1 MPSLFLEYRLRI
13 RNASDSSDVL
23 VVSSVRGDTL
33 PYLVEAPRGDG
44 AEFDPFSGAYRSGST
59 TFRVADAIT
68 SGTNRVVTQY
78 LEDAQFRQQLGGR
91 PAYGEERVN
100 GGAWVVTQAGI
111 VTALRLA
118 SPAVWEIDV
127 GDTTRATRN
136 LSAFAPKRDAVDS
149 TISESLGSYIA
160 RWPQRGALAGG
171 PIIGDFLGVHDRGGW
186 EMVVDQVLTNSAG
199 KKLKRLTFKGGYAP
213 PGFGHTDSAN
223 AVRSALNAALG
234 DRKGEPTPSSFPLD
248 LEPSSW
254 PDVVV
259 QVGGA
264 YFAAASGLDASRC
277 SGTSIYLAVLG
288 NQFMQAAGLL
298 SGFYVW
304 DTANVLP
311 VSGTV
316 QRVRVFDALPSA
328 RSPIY
333 FTGHPLALWTK
344 LCDDVGLR
352 YDSAGVTAVTNAIG
366 SDRRI
371 SLRITQTESWSS
383 FVESTLY
390 GPTGYSVRTK
400 AGGSLVPF
408 STRLLTNTPP
418 TRTITSADVPQDV
431 TTLFE
436 LSEPDA
442 ITKVTVSQTNLVPS
456 TEHSGDADTGATDG
470 VLVQDVSV
478 VRVSGDGG
486 GTIDREQTYSIPGFL
501 HTAGTQAYSPAIVDA
516 MALEIFDRASRGR
529 LSGTIVLLRGGAGD
543 GTVLGEE
550 LIVEVPAL
558 PNHNKR
564 LGDDGSVAGRVM
576 QVVRITPSP
585 QGATAKLLDSGAN
598 EQTVPTVPT
607 LSLAAGYGNG
617 AVLVTITNAATLNAA
632 GYGAR
637 LQWAVTSGGAPTT
650 GQYTDVGAYLAGQVP
665 TSAITL
671 PAITPGQ
678 TLYARARSEQPR
690 VRPSNYGTAVSI
702 GTSGIAAPT
711 SLNSTP
717 DATDGSHALLT
728 WTVGAASAGTD
739 IFVRLQSDPS
749 SADVRVATV
758 LPGSTGYPMVGLT
771 PGTAYTASVQHRAA
785 NGELSTKTTVSFSA
799 GSASYTLSAPTSA
812 AGIVGDTGADGVP
825 VLDGEYG
832 LDVYASEFPGQ
843 VEFLEAVETGVGTGA
858 YGTPV
863 TVAFVA
869 SVSGGPTSWRN
880 IAPRD
885 GLRRSLTARHARTG
899 ATTSASTTAAIVN
912 PWGTIQQPA
921 PPATAAGPSLNV
933 SGVAG
938 SPYTINY
945 TSSGGTP
952 TLKINGVTSSLPASP
967 FTVARPAAGALPLE
981 YAISI
986 TAGGQTVSDSVTV
999 MPIDWNTVTPD
1010 LNVVPSAPA
1019 TGEQSFTV
1027 TATDPSGGAVPPTWV
1042 LLRRTTGYTG
1052 GGSAIADG
1060 VEFGITSTDNVIHVY
1075 RPAFDTIAQSSAQF
1089 RATISGAGSEK
1100 IQRSIMNQVKT
1111 TFGPTLDVVGTAGS
1125 PYTIAYTSSG
1135 GTPTLK
1141 INGSASSL
1149 PASPFTVA
1157 RPAAGGTPLEYAI
1170 SITADG
1176 QTISDSVTVQPID
1189 KDTVT
1194 PDLVAT
1200 PSVPTATEQ
1209 RFTVTAT
1216 DPSGGAVPP
1225 AFVLLRGTTGMTGG
1239 GSAISDGVEFGITS
1253 TDNVIHVTRPAFD
1266 TVAQASAQFRSTIT
1280 GAGTEVIQ
1288 RSIANQVKTTFGPSL
1303 EVTPTSGA
1311 LTYSI
1316 GYTGTPTLKIN
1327 GSATALPGTNPF
1339 SVTRPAA
1346 GSPSLEYAFTT
1357 VADGQTVTDSVT
1369 VLPIDKD
1376 TITPDLAVVPST
1388 PTATTQDFSPTAT
1401 NPSGG
1406 GTPGVYVIV
1415 RGTTATSAGG
1425 AYTYSDGVEYA
1436 FASSGAVLTV
1446 ARPAF
1451 GTTAQASVQFRA
1463 TIAGAGQETIQR
1475 SIPNQVK
1482 TSFGP
1487 SLVVTPGALTSTA
1500 LSIAYSGTYDTLT
1513 LAINGVPSTLPASP
1527 ISVTLASTAGTYTF
1541 TATKDGVSNTQT
1553 IAIPAAGSASAPPL
1567 FSSLAIG
1574 VSSYALDQLALSWS
1588 SSGAPSGATFN
1599 VTVFEQTGIT
1609 NTSVGNSATFAGVT
1623 SPYTYQCTN
1632 DIDAAGTR
1640 NKTFRFSVEM
1650 VSGSTVAGA
1659 STTVSQV
1666 VLSNT

>member
-1 MPSLFLEYRLRI
+1 VPRTFTTAQRTASSASQLACYGKLEVTDPDGTWRDVGALGGVDWFNTATISDSLDANTISFSAVVLRDTGNLSLAPYRSDSTI
-13 RNASDSSDVL
+13 NRNALSAYAPMLDL
-23 VVSSVRGDTL
+23 HRYWRVSSAVVGFGVTPVSGDWNELGRGILDTIDIQDPATTITLTGRGMEADLLDAFIPRARTYGSNASPIAMETVLQSMLDDQLGASIVTLYTPVSPSFVMRNWAQAPDNFMGALTAVAEKAGFVLRYRYDASNVLRFTLAKPNRNPSAVDWTIGASEYLALPSVKIDLTGVRNFIEL
-33 PYLVEAPRGDG
+33 KYL
-44 AEFDPFSGAYRSGST
+44 
-59 TFRVADAIT
+59 DAT
-68 SGTNRVVTQY
+68 SGLT
-78 LEDAQFRQQLGGR
+78 
-91 PAYGEERVN
+91 
-100 GGAWVVTQAGI
+100 I
-111 VTALRLA
+111 LA
-118 SPAVWEIDV
+118 SPAPLTGTVTASSGSATFSASQAGVIAV
-127 GDTTRATRN
+127 GSVIVVAGVGYTVTAFGGTTTAT
-136 LSAFAPKRDAVDS
+136 
-149 TISESLGSYIA
+149 
-160 RWPQRGALAGG
+160 LAG
-171 PIIGDFLGVHDRGGW
+171 
-186 EMVVDQVLTNSAG
+186 T
-199 KKLKRLTFKGGYAP
+199 
-213 PGFGHTDSAN
+213 
-223 AVRSALNAALG
+223 
-234 DRKGEPTPSSFPLD
+234 PT
-248 LEPSSW
+248 
-254 PDVVV
+254 
-259 QVGGA
+259 
-264 YFAAASGLDASRC
+264 
-277 SGTSIYLAVLG
+277 
-288 NQFMQAAGLL
+288 
-298 SGFYVW
+298 
-304 DTANVLP
+304 
-311 VSGTV
+311 
-316 QRVRVFDALPSA
+316 
-328 RSPIY
+328 
-333 FTGHPLALWTK
+333 
-344 LCDDVGLR
+344 
-352 YDSAGVTAVTNAIG
+352 
-366 SDRRI
+366 
-371 SLRITQTESWSS
+371 
-383 FVESTLY
+383 
-390 GPTGYSVRTK
+390 
-400 AGGSLVPF
+400 
-408 STRLLTNTPP
+408 
-418 TRTITSADVPQDV
+418 
-431 TTLFE
+431 
-436 LSEPDA
+436 
-442 ITKVTVSQTNLVPS
+442 
-456 TEHSGDADTGATDG
+456 
-470 VLVQDVSV
+470 
-478 VRVSGDGG
+478 
-486 GTIDREQTYSIPGFL
+486 
-501 HTAGTQAYSPAIVDA
+501 
-516 MALEIFDRASRGR
+516 
-529 LSGTIVLLRGGAGD
+529 
-543 GTVLGEE
+543 
-550 LIVEVPAL
+550 
-558 PNHNKR
+558 
-564 LGDDGSVAGRVM
+564 
-576 QVVRITPSP
+576 
-585 QGATAKLLDSGAN
+585 
-598 EQTVPTVPT
+598 
-607 LSLAAGYGNG
+607 
-617 AVLVTITNAATLNAA
+617 
-632 GYGAR
+632 
-637 LQWAVTSGGAPTT
+637 
-650 GQYTDVGAYLAGQVP
+650 
-665 TSAITL
+665 
-671 PAITPGQ
+671 
-678 TLYARARSEQPR
+678 
-690 VRPSNYGTAVSI
+690 
-702 GTSGIAAPT
+702 
-711 SLNSTP
+711 
-717 DATDGSHALLT
+717 
-728 WTVGAASAGTD
+728 
-739 IFVRLQSDPS
+739 
-749 SADVRVATV
+749 
-758 LPGSTGYPMVGLT
+758 
-771 PGTAYTASVQHRAA
+771 
-785 NGELSTKTTVSFSA
+785 FSA
-799 GSASYTLSAPTSA
+799 SP
-812 AGIVGDTGADGVP
+812 
-825 VLDGEYG
+825 
-832 LDVYASEFPGQ
+832 
-843 VEFLEAVETGVGTGA
+843 
-858 YGTPV
+858 
-863 TVAFVA
+863 
-869 SVSGGPTSWRN
+869 W
-880 IAPRD
+880 
-885 GLRRSLTARHARTG
+885 
-899 ATTSASTTAAIVN
+899 TTSASLTRYGLRYMAVDLAGDSQVSSTTQAQGMADAIRSDLELPALEQAFETFGFWFVQLGDYGQFTAN
-912 PWGTIQQPA
+912 GVQYNADQYGGVTSYTHTFANGTLRTILGVRGKPA
-921 PPATAAGPSLNV
+921 GRYRTYLTLGSDSAVATPVSAGGPSLDV

-945 TSSGGTP
+945 TASGATP
-952 TLKINGVTSSLPASP
+952 TLSINGVTSSLPASP

-1042 LLRRTTGYTG
+1042 LLRGTTGYTG